1 MKNSLRFIGMLGAA
15 LILTTGFCAA
25 QVAGTTTKAKSA
37 REDKSVKVVTG
48 YPLETVPGKA
58 VAGYPL
64 EAGPAQAVT
73 VEGFPLVVKDLVSI
87 QRKALLTFKGE
98 SKISEVKIKM
108 TDEYNFLKIMIS
120 SNFRAGQ
127 ITVELLDPKGE
138 KRGEY
143 NLKSNEL
150 IITGDNTT
158 IQEEV
163 SGNLQKDFSNPLK
176 GEWIIRAV
184 PVAAEGTINVMIIQE
199 FHPEN
204 ERYKITEGSPAKSL
218 PAQKQK
224 KDN

>member
-1 MKNSLRFIGMLGAA
+1 MKNSMKIFGVMGTA
-15 LILTTGFCAA
+15 LFLLSGFCSA
-25 QVAGTTTKAKSA
+25 QVA
-37 REDKSVKVVTG
+37 ESVKATKSTG
-48 YPLETVPGKA
+48 EAKPAKQIS
-58 VAGYPL
+58 VAGYAIDPT
-64 EAGPAQAVT
+64 EAGQPVT
-73 VEGFPLVVKDLVSI
+73 VQGFPIVVKDQVSI

-98 SKISEVKIKM
+98 SKATEVKIKM

-120 SNFRAGQ
+120 SSFRTGQ
-127 ITVELLDPKGE
+127 IAVELLDPKGE

-163 SGNLQKDFSNPLK
+163 SGNMQKDFNNPLK

-199 FHPEN
+199 YHPEM
-204 ERYKITEGSPAKSL
+204 ERYAATEAVPAQ
-218 PAQKQK
+218 PAPKQKQK

>member
-1 MKNSLRFIGMLGAA
+1 MKKSMKIFGVLGTA
-15 LILTTGFCAA
+15 LFLSTGICAA
-25 QVAGTTTKAKSA
+25 QVAGTVKATKSTGEAKP
-37 REDKSVKVVTG
+37 VKQIS
-48 YPLETVPGKA
+48 
-58 VAGYPL
+58 VAGYAVDPTD
-64 EAGPAQAVT
+64 ATQPVT
-73 VEGFPLVVKDLVSI
+73 VQGFPIVVKDQISI

-98 SKISEVKIKM
+98 SKATEVKIKM

-120 SNFRAGQ
+120 SSFRSGQ
-127 ITVELLDPKGE
+127 ITVELMDPKGE

-163 SGNLQKDFSNPLK
+163 SGNMQKDFNNPLK

-199 FHPEN
+199 YHPEM
-204 ERYKITEGSPAKSL
+204 ERYAATEAVSAQPAPK
-218 PAQKQK
+218 QKQK
-224 KDN
+224 KEN